1 MIGWRGQKYACSE
14 RISHCSQGC
23 LGRHWGSLV
32 SSPSS
37 PSSWSSSSWWSSRW
51 VDGEMIV
58 RDGREE
64 EGWRELEGILDK
76 KWTWYDHHYSSWW
89 SLLIIIIKITINGL
103 WIGAQ
108 EDKKWT
114 NLLNRSFM
122 RKKQKRC
129 FRNQMLQKKHQKK
142 GKNKKDN
149 QKDWYWIVCLRMLVK
164 IYCRFW
170 YKYTDSII
178 ISYRCFL
185 YIFREN
191 KI

>member
-23 LGRHWGSLV
+23 LGRHWGCLV

-37 PSSWSSSSWWSSRW
+37 SSSSSSSSSPSSSPSPSWWSSRW

-76 KWTWYDHHYSSWW
+76 KWTWYDYHYSSWL
-89 SLLIIIIKITINGL
+89 LLIIIMKITINGNVFCSL
-103 WIGAQ
+103 IGLSLEWLDGAQ

-114 NLLNRSFM
+114 NLLQRSFM
-122 RKKQKRC
+122 RKNKRDALKIKCCKKQTKR
-129 FRNQMLQKKHQKK
+129 K
-142 GKNKKDN
+142 
-149 QKDWYWIVCLRMLVK
+149 
-164 IYCRFW
+164 
-170 YKYTDSII
+170 
-178 ISYRCFL
+178 
-185 YIFREN
+185 E
-191 KI
+191 